1 MEDLLKF
8 NRRKFLGSSLK
19 FAAMAGIWGIPM
31 EVFAERE
38 IQTLTVL
45 HTNDTHSRIDPFPAN
60 DPKFAGMGGV
70 AQRLKAIDKIRAEQ
84 QQVLLLDS
92 GDFFQGTPYF
102 NIFGGEVEIKAMSA
116 LKYDAATLGNHDFD
130 NGVDGLSQQLI
141 HANFPILNTNYRLAD
156 SALSGKTERYKIF
169 QKGEIKVGVFGVGIE
184 LKGLVDER
192 LIKNVYY
199 LNPVQSAN
207 ETAEHLKK
215 EENCDLVIC
224 LSHLGLKYEDSK
236 ISDLKLA
243 EQSKYI
249 DLILGG
255 HTHTFLDEPLIVKNS
270 IQKNMIIAQVGW
282 GGIKLGRIDFLF
294 EKKSRKIRHSA
305 STVKISTKSS

>member
-8 NRRKFLGSSLK
+8 NRRKFLGSSIK
-19 FAAMAGIWGIPM
+19 IAAAVGISGIPLD
-31 EVFAERE
+31 VFASRDL
-38 IQTLTVL
+38 QLLTVL

-60 DPKFAGMGGV
+60 DPKFAGMGGIGE
-70 AQRLKAIDKIRAEQ
+70 RLKVIEKIRSEQ
-84 QQVLLLDS
+84 QHVLLLDS

-102 NIFGGEVEIKAMSA
+102 NIFGGEIELKSMSA
-116 LKYDAATLGNHDFD
+116 LRYDASTLGNHDFD
-130 NGVDGLSQQLI
+130 NGDEGLSKQLI
-141 HANFPILNTNYRLAD
+141 HANFPILNSNYDLSD
-156 SALSGKTERYKIF
+156 SVLNGKIKNYKIF
-169 QKGEIKVGVFGVGIE
+169 QKGEIKVGVFGIGIE
-184 LKGLVDER
+184 LKGLVDDR
-192 LIKNVYY
+192 LVKNIYY

-207 ETAEHLKK
+207 RTAEHLKK
-215 EENCDLVIC
+215 EMKCDLVIC

-243 EQSKYI
+243 EQSAHI

-270 IQKNMIIAQVGW
+270 IQKNMLIAQVGW

-294 EKKSRKIRHSA
+294 EKRTQKIRHSA

>member
-8 NRRKFLGSSLK
+8 NRREFLGNSLK
-19 FAAMAGIWGIPM
+19 FATAIGIGGIPLD
-31 EVFAERE
+31 VFAERE
-38 IQTLTVL
+38 IHTLTIL

-60 DPKFAGMGGV
+60 DPKFAGMGGI
-70 AQRLKAIDKIRAEQ
+70 AQRLNVIEKIRSEQ
-84 QQVLLLDS
+84 HHVLLLDS

-102 NIFGGEVEIKAMSA
+102 NIFGGEVELKAMSA
-116 LKYDAATLGNHDFD
+116 LRYDATTLGNHDFD
-130 NGVDGLSQQLI
+130 NGAEGLSRQLI
-141 HANFPILNTNYRLAD
+141 HAQFPILNVNYNLAD
-156 SALSGKTERYKIF
+156 TALSGKTERYKIF
-169 QKGEIKVGVFGVGIE
+169 QKGEIKVGVFGIGIE

-192 LIKNVYY
+192 LVKNIDY

-207 ETAEHLKK
+207 DTARHLKV

-243 EQSKYI
+243 EQSRYI

>member
-19 FAAMAGIWGIPM
+19 LAAAVGISGIPLD
-31 EVFAERE
+31 VFANRD
-38 IQTLTVL
+38 QQLLTIL

-60 DPKFAGMGGV
+60 DPKFAGMGGI
-70 AQRLKAIDKIRAEQ
+70 AQRLNVIEKIRSDQ
-84 QQVLLLDS
+84 QHVLLLDS

-102 NIFGGEVEIKAMSA
+102 NIFGGEIELKSMSA
-116 LKYDAATLGNHDFD
+116 LRYDASTIGNHDFD
-130 NGVDGLSQQLI
+130 NGDEGLSKQLI
-141 HANFPILNTNYRLAD
+141 HANFPILNSNYNLSD
-156 SALSGKTERYKIF
+156 SALNGKIENYKIF
-169 QKGEIKVGVFGVGIE
+169 QKGEIKVGVFGIGIE
-184 LKGLVDER
+184 LKGLVDDR
-192 LIKNVYY
+192 LVKNIYY

-207 ETAEHLKK
+207 RTAELLKK
-215 EENCDLVIC
+215 EMKCDLVIC

-243 EQSKYI
+243 EQSSHI

-270 IQKNMIIAQVGW
+270 IQKNMLIAQVGW

-294 EKKSRKIRHSA
+294 EKRTQKIRHSA
-305 STVKISTKSS
+305 FTVKISTKSS

>member
-8 NRRKFLGSSLK
+8 NRREFLGSSLK
-19 FAAMAGIWGIPM
+19 FAAAVGISGIPLD
-31 EVFAERE
+31 VFAERE
-38 IQTLTVL
+38 IHTLTIL
-45 HTNDTHSRIDPFPAN
+45 HTNDTHSRIDPFPSN
-60 DPKFAGMGGV
+60 DPKFAGMGGI
-70 AQRLKAIDKIRAEQ
+70 AQRLKAIEKIRAEQ
-84 QQVLLLDS
+84 QHILLLDS

-102 NIFGGEVEIKAMSA
+102 NIFGGEVELKAMSA

-130 NGVDGLSQQLI
+130 NGVEGLSGQLI
-141 HANFPILNTNYRLAD
+141 HANFPILNTNYQLAD
-156 SALSGKTERYKIF
+156 SALSGKTESYKIF
-169 QKGEIKVGVFGVGIE
+169 HKGEIKVGVFGIGIE

-236 ISDLKLA
+236 ISDVKLA
-243 EQSKYI
+243 EQSKHI

>member
-8 NRRKFLGSSLK
+8 NRRKFLGSTIKL
-19 FAAMAGIWGIPM
+19 AAAVGISGIPLD
-31 EVFAERE
+31 VFAGRDL
-38 IQTLTVL
+38 QLLTIL

-60 DPKFAGMGGV
+60 DPKFAGMGGI
-70 AQRLKAIDKIRAEQ
+70 AERLNAIEKIRSEQ
-84 QQVLLLDS
+84 QHVLLLDS

-102 NIFGGEVEIKAMSA
+102 NIFGGEIELKSMSA
-116 LKYDAATLGNHDFD
+116 LRYDASTLGNHDFD
-130 NGVDGLSQQLI
+130 NGADGLAKQLI
-141 HANFPILNTNYRLAD
+141 HANFPLLNSNYNFSD
-156 SALSGKTERYKIF
+156 SELNGKIENYKIF
-169 QKGEIKVGVFGVGIE
+169 QKGEIKVGVFGIGIE
-184 LKGLVDER
+184 LKGLVDDR
-192 LIKNVYY
+192 FVKNIYY

-207 ETAEHLKK
+207 RTAELLKK
-215 EENCDLVIC
+215 DMKCDLVIC

-243 EQSKYI
+243 EQSSHI

-270 IQKNMIIAQVGW
+270 IQKNMLIAQVGW

-294 EKKSRKIRHSA
+294 EKRTQRIRHSA

>member
-1 MEDLLKF
+1 MEDLLKL
-8 NRRKFLGSSLK
+8 NRRDFIGQSLK
-19 FAAMAGIWGIPM
+19 LATAVGICGIPL
-31 EVFAERE
+31 EVFADRE
-38 IQTLTVL
+38 IHPLTIL

-60 DPKFAGMGGV
+60 DPKFAGMGGI
-70 AQRLKAIDKIRAEQ
+70 AQRLNVIEKIRGEQ
-84 QQVLLLDS
+84 SHVLLLDS

-102 NIFGGEVEIKAMSA
+102 NIFGGEVELKAMSA
-116 LKYDAATLGNHDFD
+116 LRYDATTLGNHDFD
-130 NGVDGLSQQLI
+130 NGAEGLSRQLI
-141 HANFPILNTNYRLAD
+141 HASFPILNTNYDLKD
-156 SALSGKTERYKIF
+156 SALSGKIERYKIF
-169 QKGEIKVGVFGVGIE
+169 QKGEIKVGVFGIGIE

-192 LIKNVYY
+192 LIRNIYY
-199 LNPVQSAN
+199 LNPVQCAN
-207 ETAEHLKK
+207 DTARHLKL

-236 ISDLKLA
+236 ISDLKFA
-243 EQSKYI
+243 AQSKHI

-270 IQKNMIIAQVGW
+270 IQKDMIIAQVGW

-305 STVKISTKSS
+305 STVKISKKSS

>member
-8 NRRKFLGSSLK
+8 NRREFLGNSLK
-19 FAAMAGIWGIPM
+19 FAAAVGICGIPLD
-31 EVFAERE
+31 VFAERE
-38 IQTLTVL
+38 MHTLTIL

-60 DPKFAGMGGV
+60 DPKFAGMGGI
-70 AQRLKAIDKIRAEQ
+70 AQRLKAIEKIRAEQ
-84 QQVLLLDS
+84 QHILLLDS

-102 NIFGGEVEIKAMSA
+102 NIFGGEVELKAMSA

-130 NGVDGLSQQLI
+130 NGVEGLSSQLI
-141 HANFPILNTNYRLAD
+141 HAHFPILNTNYHLVD
-156 SALSGKTERYKIF
+156 SALFGKTERYKIF
-169 QKGEIKVGVFGVGIE
+169 QKGEIKVGVFGIGIE
-184 LKGLVDER
+184 LKELVDER

-199 LNPVQSAN
+199 LNPVQPAN

-236 ISDLKLA
+236 ISDVKLA
-243 EQSKYI
+243 EQSKHI

-282 GGIKLGRIDFLF
+282 GGIKLGRIDFLV